1 MHTTFRLWLL
11 ALLVSF
17 GLLLAPT
24 PAAAADDGRR
34 VYKDDKGDEEEM
46 SEEEK
51 KAAEEAAQKR
61 RDRAARVVVLKWNG
75 TDVGYEDEL
84 LRRIVRN
91 RIDRP
96 DALFFPSTDL
106 YQNGR
111 KAPDRT
117 LTPAMQPARVADADL
132 TTLVA
137 EAERVS
143 QIPWNGLGPDEWRGE
158 AAKLRDLLDTTWF
171 IEGIEQREPLFLA
184 YANIG
189 RAAENSG
196 SQAPPFFEAI
206 AGKSVNYYY
215 YLAASLAFQDPTLMS
230 KLLDQEVNGAVN
242 YYLSEMQKG
251 AFPTFPLDFELD
263 GEFDIE
269 QFEKEYQVF
278 LNGVEVTIDAEAR
291 VEVLL
296 GRSDIYLKRK
306 DTGHGLSER
315 LEVDKFEDKAYFVR
329 DVARKRM
336 GLEFIEQLMLHPNE
350 CTPEVAE
357 YVLHYMAIYAKLHPK
372 PAEIYVAVPKNGDPN
387 KVWIWRYDR
396 QSATL
401 QLVGGGQDEF
411 PVRFAFVAS
420 TGVMYNGAA
429 FSVDSTV
436 DNTDINSLDDPVGN
450 AADRASYDLQSAHLP
465 VNLTLRGHYNRL
477 MVGFGFEFGYNL
489 AGDGL
494 WVERYR
500 TPEHKFDYGDLMV
513 VEAGPAEENEDGSAV
528 NGPEVYHYKA
538 WSRYTHFDV
547 GVVFGPNAGRAF
559 GPRLALSTGWT
570 DLPHAW
576 VLLGHFGWSLEV
588 PLDVLHVG
596 QRIRPLVDVDA
607 RGGMAYTLGDSIQTD
622 LAKADP
628 DQLRIKP
635 VFGLTAG
642 IGTTF

>member
-350 CTPEVAE
+350 CTPELE
-357 YVLHYMAIYAKLHPK
+357 GDILNFLSIYAKMHGST
-372 PAEIYVAVPKNGDPN
+372 EVYIAVPQDGNAQKTY
-387 KVWIWRYDR
+387 IWRWDR
-396 QSATL
+396 STATL
-401 QLVGGGQDEF
+401 QLVGGGADGF
-411 PVRFAFVAS
+411 PVHFAFTAS
-420 TGVMYNGAA
+420 GGVLYNQAAANVDTSFTSDDAQQVGDTGVDLGSEVSNRV
-429 FSVDSTV
+429 SE
-436 DNTDINSLDDPVGN
+436 SLTEARIPFTLEL
-450 AADRASYDLQSAHLP
+450 RAHW
-465 VNLTLRGHYNRL
+465 NRL
-477 MVGFGFEFGYNL
+477 MVSHGYEFGY
-489 AGDGL
+489 
-494 WVERYR
+494 
-500 TPEHKFDYGDLMV
+500 
-513 VEAGPAEENEDGSAV
+513 GSAGYV
-528 NGPEVYHYKA
+528 ENYYTPGVEPGSVLYEYKEKA
-538 WSRYTHFDV
+538 DEYQPVFNEQQWNRYTFFGL
-547 GVVFGPNAGRAF
+547 GVVLGPNANLGI
-559 GPRLALSTGWT
+559 GPRFAAKVGWT
-570 DLPHAW
+570 NLPHA
-576 VLLGHFGWSLEV
+576 LQTSAHFGWTFQMPYLPSGERV
-588 PLDVLHVG
+588 KPIIDLDG
-596 QRIRPLVDVDA
+596 
-607 RGGMAYTLGDSIQTD
+607 RGGIVVP
-622 LAKADP
+622 AKNSLYAKEVTP
-628 DQLRIKP
+628 L
-635 VFGLTAG
+635 FGLTG
-642 IGTTF
+642 GLGLTF